1 MYFKKIKIIFSVPIH
16 RVDVLSQRL
25 LLQQVLPNGLKNKSL
40 YLLGFE
46 KGKMAVSDKKFLRI
60 FKLCLLHRG
69 RSFVRQF
76 WHGRTIRSLSLW
88 DPSTNRIFRSRFVGV
103 LLKNNFYFFSFR
115 RPIPNWSLQPWLS
128 RVARVILMNPSTYKG
143 FGKAV
148 FQGFKIISQFLS
160 PAHRIE
166 PLSHWL
172 LIIARFT

>member
-1 MYFKKIKIIFSVPIH
+1 MRHGDTACCEVPLLYRFGKGQIIEKNRKFFRKFQISH
-16 RVDVLSQRL
+16 L
-25 LLQQVLPNGLKNKSL
+25 LIGSDQENMESTLRRRMPTPDSSKSP
-40 YLLGFE
+40 Y
-46 KGKMAVSDKKFLRI
+46 
-60 FKLCLLHRG
+60 
-69 RSFVRQF
+69 
-76 WHGRTIRSLSLW
+76 
-88 DPSTNRIFRSRFVGV
+88 PSTNRIFRSRFVGV